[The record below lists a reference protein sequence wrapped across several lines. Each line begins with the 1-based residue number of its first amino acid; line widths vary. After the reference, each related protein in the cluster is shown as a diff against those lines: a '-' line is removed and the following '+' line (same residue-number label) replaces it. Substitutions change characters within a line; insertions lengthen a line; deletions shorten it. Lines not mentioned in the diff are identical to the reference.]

1 VYLHEGQRLEDEC
14 DREELIKKGHRS
26 TLLKAFRREHVPVAA
41 RGPRK
46 KPQRTPEHKAE
57 RNRVAKRFAT
67 KPSRDYVK
75 ELDLSID
82 NKTFGDNDPTGY
94 KSGKAQTRKRSKGIV
109 AHVFPREVVWSRL
122 VWVCAWVGP
131 RVSPVRKDV
140 WTGLGRLVFGGARR
154 VCVSIWQGSCR
165 EGRCTS
171 RRRRT
176 IPFCEPV

>member
-1 VYLHEGQRLEDEC
+1 M
-14 DREELIKKGHRS
+14 
-26 TLLKAFRREHVPVAA
+26 
-41 RGPRK
+41 
-46 KPQRTPEHKAE
+46 
-57 RNRVAKRFAT
+57 
-67 KPSRDYVK
+67 
-75 ELDLSID
+75 SID

-94 KSGKAQTRKRSKGIV
+94 KSGKAQTMKRNKGIV

-154 VCVSIWQGSCR
+154 VCVSIWQVSCR

-171 RRRRT
+171 RRRKT
-176 IPFCEPV
+176 ISFCEPV